1 MFIKNIYSLG
11 EKEKKK
17 LIFGGHFEIFF
28 SDIPSSGLQ
37 LCQILWFYP
46 EMLGFLII
54 QANDFFCTY

>member
-37 LCQILWFYP
+37 LCQIL
-46 EMLGFLII
+46 
-54 QANDFFCTY
+54 